1 MIVYIVT
8 DGCYSDYHICAVFT
22 DKLKAEQY
30 AALHGYDYVE
40 EYETDKPLIDGN
52 VEVYYQYCVDI
63 TKNYIDCEF
72 IGFTNRKSCQIVA
85 NSERAIVRFSA
96 SEKNDEK
103 AIKIAQDMLAEY
115 RAKQESEDTE

>member
-8 DGCYSDYHICAVFT
+8 DGSYSDYHICAVFT

-30 AALHGYDYVE
+30 AALHGYDDVE

-52 VEVYYQYCVDI
+52 VEVYYRYYIDI
-63 TKNYIDCEF
+63 TKSYIDCKF
-72 IGFTNRKSCQIVA
+72 IGLTSKKTCEIVA
-85 NSERAIVRFSA
+85 NSERAIVTFSA

-103 AIKIAQDMLAEY
+103 AIKIAQDMLAEH
-115 RAKQESEDTE
+115 RAKQAREER